1 LPDGAVDGI
10 PSELAGIAVRF
21 EPRIRK
27 PILWPLKWVSSDNC
41 LGFDEFYQAEIIM
54 KVAIASQNRKT
65 VTANA
70 GRCRRFCIYDIES
83 NTIKRKTLIEL
94 PVDQSFHATQGKDSP
109 ELQGIQVL
117 ITSGMGEGLAQRLK
131 EMGIESV
138 ITEET
143 DPDAALAGYLQ
154 KTGQAR

>member
-1 LPDGAVDGI
+1 
-10 PSELAGIAVRF
+10 
-21 EPRIRK
+21 
-27 PILWPLKWVSSDNC
+27 
-41 LGFDEFYQAEIIM
+41 M
-54 KVAIASQNRKT
+54 KVAITSQNRKT

-70 GRCRRFCIYDIES
+70 GRCRRFWIYDIES
-83 NTIKRKTLIEL
+83 NIIKSKTLIEL
-94 PVDQSFHATQGKDSP
+94 QVDQSFHATQGKGSP

-138 ITEET
+138 TTEET